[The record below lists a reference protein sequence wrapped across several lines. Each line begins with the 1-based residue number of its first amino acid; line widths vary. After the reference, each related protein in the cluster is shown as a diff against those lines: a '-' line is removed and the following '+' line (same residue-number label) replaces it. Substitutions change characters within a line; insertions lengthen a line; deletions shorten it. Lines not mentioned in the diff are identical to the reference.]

1 MALLAKDQEPHLR
14 RKGLPGDPDDLHS
27 RYIEA
32 IVKGIVIGGL
42 HLPNGNPY
50 PGPKFDYKLR
60 WFERLH
66 NYAAK
71 LLALEVPVV
80 LAGDYNVMPR
90 EFDVYKP
97 ERWVNDTLFR
107 VEIRDAFKNLVAQG

>member
-1 MALLAKDQEPHLR
+1 VALLAKDQEPHLR
-14 RKGLPGDPDDLHS
+14 RKGLPGDPETFTADP
-27 RYIEA
+27 IEA

-42 HLPNGNPY
+42 QLPNGNPY

-66 NYAAK
+66 DYAAE

-80 LAGDYNVMPR
+80 FAAIITSCQGVRRLQARALG
-90 EFDVYKP
+90 
-97 ERWVNDTLFR
+97 ERHIVPCR
-107 VEIRDAFKNLVAQG
+107 GP